1 MKPILMNTEMVNAI
15 LAGCKTVTR
24 RLIKPQPPFDNDSIY
39 LRYVKDGIARFGQG
53 TPGNSCALC
62 DRKMPYQSGDVLYVR
77 ESWCKG
83 SLNGGAEQYF
93 YKADDN
99 DFHCHWKPPIHMP
112 KEAARIFLRVTNVRV
127 ERLQDV
133 TVEGI
138 LEEGIDTKLPLICE
152 SSINGNIPNDNQR
165 ALMDKMSKK
174 EREEYIQDLARH
186 TYMGWC
192 YYADKLFRVYEQL
205 WNSTIKK
212 SDLGKYGW
220 DANPWVW
227 VIEFERISKEE
238 ALKNV

>member
-1 MKPILMNTEMVNAI
+1 MKPMLMNTEMVKAI
-15 LAGCKTVTR
+15 SAGRKTVTR

-39 LRYVKDGIARFGQG
+39 LRYVKDGIGRFGQG

-77 ESWCKG
+77 ETWCKG

-93 YKADDN
+93 YRADDN
-99 DFHCHWKPPIHMP
+99 DFHCQWRPSIHMP
-112 KEAARIFLRVTNVRV
+112 KEAARIFLRVTKVRA
-127 ERLQDV
+127 ERLQEITD
-133 TVEGI
+133 
-138 LEEGIDTKLPLICE
+138 D
-152 SSINGNIPNDNQR
+152 
-165 ALMDKMSKK
+165 
-174 EREEYIQDLARH
+174 DLAKDFDL
-186 TYMGWC
+186 C
-192 YYADKLFRVYEQL
+192 EYAIPAVGSEHIARIVWD
-205 WNSTIKK
+205 STIKK

>member
-1 MKPILMNTEMVNAI
+1 MKPMLMNTEMVKAI
-15 LAGCKTVTR
+15 LAGRKTVTR

-39 LRYVKDGIARFGQG
+39 LRYVKDGIGRFGQG

-83 SLNGGAEQYF
+83 SLNGGADQYF

-99 DFHCHWKPPIHMP
+99 DFHCQWRPSIHMP
-112 KEAARIFLRVTNVRV
+112 KEAARIFLRVTKVRA
-127 ERLQDV
+127 ERLQEITD
-133 TVEGI
+133 
-138 LEEGIDTKLPLICE
+138 D
-152 SSINGNIPNDNQR
+152 
-165 ALMDKMSKK
+165 
-174 EREEYIQDLARH
+174 DLAKDFDL
-186 TYMGWC
+186 C
-192 YYADKLFRVYEQL
+192 EYAIPTVGREHIARIVWARIVWD
-205 WNSTIKK
+205 STIKK

-227 VIEFERISKEE
+227 VISFERISKEE

>member
-1 MKPILMNTEMVNAI
+1 MKPMLVNTKMVKAI

-39 LRYVKDGIARFGQG
+39 LRYVKDGIARFGRG

-77 ESWCKG
+77 ETWCKG

-93 YKADDN
+93 YRADDN
-99 DFHCHWKPPIHMP
+99 DFHCKWRPSIHMP

-127 ERLQDV
+127 ERLKYIED
-133 TVEGI
+133 GWRFD
-138 LEEGIDTKLPLICE
+138 EEGIILYHGMISEAWRDF
-152 SSINGNIPNDNQR
+152 
-165 ALMDKMSKK
+165 
-174 EREEYIQDLARH
+174 
-186 TYMGWC
+186 
-192 YYADKLFRVYEQL
+192 ADL

-238 ALKNV
+238 AMKNEGD

>member
-1 MKPILMNTEMVNAI
+1 MKPMLVNTKMVKAI

-39 LRYVKDGIARFGQG
+39 LRYVKDGIARFGRG

-77 ESWCKG
+77 ETWCKG

-99 DFHCHWKPPIHMP
+99 DFHCKWRPSIHMP

-127 ERLQDV
+127 ERLKYIED
-133 TVEGI
+133 GWRFD
-138 LEEGIDTKLPLICE
+138 EEGIILYHGMISEAWRDF
-152 SSINGNIPNDNQR
+152 
-165 ALMDKMSKK
+165 
-174 EREEYIQDLARH
+174 
-186 TYMGWC
+186 
-192 YYADKLFRVYEQL
+192 ADL

-238 ALKNV
+238 ALKNEGD